1 MDPEIQDFI
10 LELSKKIIPEIER
23 IAKTYTRDPEEG
35 FSVYLDFIKR
45 IRPSLEKII
54 LEGLRDPLEVGHIS
68 SRLLR
73 DPLDTKFMKQRRSAE
88 EKEAHVVGY
97 LKAILQ
103 LVYCGVKGLEGWQFS
118 DTPLHKE
125 SLRTQSIGK
134 IHVIPTIVQIV
145 KQEIEEKN
153 SPEQFKDKIKDD
165 QLREVDVT
173 QTRFQKEQKFEYLYR
188 TTDNENTTIPF
199 TARLMA
205 YYRAQECI
213 SDSPLIIDPFAKQL
227 AGDMTS
233 YANKH
238 KFVVNRGDYPL
249 VRSYYIEKYL
259 LTPWCNRNAKSQI
272 VLLGAGLDT
281 RAYRFK
287 PLQTHSHTIFEI
299 DYSTLINYKD
309 EILHGEQPL
318 CDLVRL
324 SADLSSPEWTFLLTE
339 NGFSKDIPSFWIL
352 EGLIYYMEQNLVISL
367 LKKIAEIS
375 TETSQ
380 IFMDI
385 CIPALADLVFG
396 PFTRHFK
403 WGLDKKAV
411 PSFFAAV
418 GWDVTCSFADD
429 HDQGRDVGQRGLI
442 FVQGTRASSVS
453 LGLPSSRLTR

>member
-205 YYRAQECI
+205 YYRA
-213 SDSPLIIDPFAKQL
+213 
-227 AGDMTS
+227 
-233 YANKH
+233 
-238 KFVVNRGDYPL
+238 
-249 VRSYYIEKYL
+249 
-259 LTPWCNRNAKSQI
+259 
-272 VLLGAGLDT
+272 
-281 RAYRFK
+281 
-287 PLQTHSHTIFEI
+287 
-299 DYSTLINYKD
+299 
-309 EILHGEQPL
+309 
-318 CDLVRL
+318 
-324 SADLSSPEWTFLLTE
+324 
-339 NGFSKDIPSFWIL
+339 
-352 EGLIYYMEQNLVISL
+352 
-367 LKKIAEIS
+367 
-375 TETSQ
+375 
-380 IFMDI
+380 
-385 CIPALADLVFG
+385 
-396 PFTRHFK
+396 
-403 WGLDKKAV
+403 
-411 PSFFAAV
+411 
-418 GWDVTCSFADD
+418 
-429 HDQGRDVGQRGLI
+429 
-442 FVQGTRASSVS
+442 
-453 LGLPSSRLTR
+453 